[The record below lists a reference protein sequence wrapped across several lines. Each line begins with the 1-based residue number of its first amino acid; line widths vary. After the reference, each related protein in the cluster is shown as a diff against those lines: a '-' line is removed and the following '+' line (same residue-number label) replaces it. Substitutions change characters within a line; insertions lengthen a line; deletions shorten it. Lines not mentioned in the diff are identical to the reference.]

1 MSDPE
6 FDPTA
11 FLKVA
16 FSGEGDLTP
25 EEEALAK
32 SVTADLEEQ
41 LLDILFRVRKETEGS
56 EQLP

>member
-56 EQLP
+56 

>member
-25 EEEALAK
+25 EEEELAK

-41 LLDILFRVRKETEGS
+41 LLDILFRVRKETEG
-56 EQLP
+56 